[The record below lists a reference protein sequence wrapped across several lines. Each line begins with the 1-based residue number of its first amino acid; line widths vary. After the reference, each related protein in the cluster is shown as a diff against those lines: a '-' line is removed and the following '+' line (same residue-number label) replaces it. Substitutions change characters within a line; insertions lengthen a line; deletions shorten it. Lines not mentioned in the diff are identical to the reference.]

1 MGSAAR
7 NLLIVEGVDDRYF
20 VNQILLHHGFRK
32 SSQAD
37 HEHYIIDREGSSEEE
52 AVRILECKGFKKIPE
67 ALKAEFQPDALDG
80 VAIIADMDLHSDRRW
95 ESLRGTL
102 SRSHYFSGLPT
113 WLPPEGLVHS
123 QPGMPSLGVW
133 LMPDNVSEGRM
144 ETFAGELVP
153 AGDACWA
160 HARATVD
167 DLPDV
172 VRRFSIERRRD
183 NALLHTW
190 LAWQNEPGCQTGLAV
205 SMKLLQADLA
215 PATNL
220 AGWIQRW
227 LVAST
232 GRRAGEVDR
241 TGNPS

>member
-20 VNQILLHHGFRK
+20 VNQILLHHGFRR

-37 HEHYIIDREGSSEEE
+37 YNHFIIDRQGSSEQE
-52 AVRILECKGFKKIPE
+52 AVRIRECKGFENIPK
-67 ALKAEFQPDALDG
+67 ALKAELQPDALDG

-113 WLPPEGLVHS
+113 LLPPEGLVHL
-123 QPGMPSLGVW
+123 QPKMPSLAVW
-133 LMPDNVSEGRM
+133 LTPDNVSEGRM

-160 HARATVD
+160 HARTTVN
-167 DLPDV
+167 DLPDA
-172 VRRFSIERRRD
+172 VRRFSIKRRRD

-190 LAWQNEPGCQTGLAV
+190 LAWQDERVLSA
-205 SMKLLQADLA
+205 SLHEIH
-215 PATNL
+215 PA
-220 AGWIQRW
+220 
-227 LVAST
+227 
-232 GRRAGEVDR
+232 
-241 TGNPS
+241 